1 MSSAPRCASFL
12 SSRVYAADM
21 PRLTAWPRK
30 SDDAERPRTDRRRAR
45 LVRLQNRCR
54 RLTSKRPGR
63 YRPRGIAPQP
73 EVREPEQG
81 AGLEIRVAE
90 WQDVI
95 RIQLFG
101 DLTRASATRLSGC
114 LEQALEARAQR
125 VLLDLSGLD
134 RLEPG
139 AVSPILVAQLI
150 ADSEHRQLL
159 LIPGSD
165 SVQRVLDRVQ
175 GPFSYLDPRDQSFL
189 RYDPDWAGDFAA
201 GRQRARP
208 RRRMVDLLVGRT
220 GQLIAATEH
229 ASEPIGTFE
238 YVGASALLGA
248 LEVLL
253 SIEDRAGRSRR
264 G

>member
-1 MSSAPRCASFL
+1 MSSAPRCASLL
-12 SSRVYAADM
+12 SGRVYAADM
-21 PRLTAWPRK
+21 PRVAARHLQ
-30 SDDAERPRTDRRRAR
+30 SDGAKRPRTDRRRAR
-45 LVRLQNRCR
+45 LVRLRNRSR
-54 RLTSKRPGR
+54 RLTSKSPNRFR
-63 YRPRGIAPQP
+63 SRGTAPPP
-73 EVREPEQG
+73 EVRQPEQA

-95 RIQLFG
+95 RIELFG
-101 DLTRASATRLSGC
+101 DLSRASANRLDGC
-114 LEQALEARAQR
+114 LEQALEARARR

-175 GPFSYLDPRDQSFL
+175 GPFSYLDPRDESFP
-189 RYDPDWAGDFAA
+189 RYDPDRAGDFTA

-220 GQLIAATEH
+220 DHLIAATEH
-229 ASEPIGTFE
+229 APEPIGAFE

-248 LEVLL
+248 LEVWLL
-253 SIEDRAGRSRR
+253 IEDRAGRARR
-264 G
+264 S